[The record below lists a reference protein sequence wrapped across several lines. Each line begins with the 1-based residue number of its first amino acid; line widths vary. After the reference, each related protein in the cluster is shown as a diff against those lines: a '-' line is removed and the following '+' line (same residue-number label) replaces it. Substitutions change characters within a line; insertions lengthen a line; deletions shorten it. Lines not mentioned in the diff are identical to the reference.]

1 MKPSNELFDL
11 IKSLTKS
18 EKRFF
23 KLSSALQSG
32 DKNYLKIFDAIEKQ
46 KEYNEDELKQQFKN
60 ETFIKHLPSEKNHL
74 YKLILKSLRNYY
86 AESSISSILRT
97 EIKNIEILL
106 KKGLYKEADKFLQRT
121 KKLAVEN
128 EKFYYLF
135 ELINLEKQLLEEH
148 YESGDFE
155 KDLNQL
161 IKEEN
166 EVLEKLR
173 NLAEYHI
180 IYSKINYVFR
190 KEGFA
195 HNKEERKTVNE
206 IENYHLI
213 KGKNTALSYRASSI
227 CYYIKGLCA
236 ATNRNY
242 NEALKNFLKVKDIL
256 DSHPHLRSDL
266 AKRYL
271 RTLNHLL
278 YCYIDA
284 ADFQSAEQLIN
295 NILSLKNYNGFDTLE
310 IEIKIFTITHIGL
323 LQINNKMGLFN
334 KSITLQSSII
344 QNLEKYN
351 TRINKEQLLLF
362 YYHFA
367 YANFGA
373 GNYKEALHWIN
384 IIINDTE
391 QTLRHDIFNFTR
403 LLNLLTHFEI
413 GNNDLLEYTIKATI
427 RYYSKKQKDYFAET
441 VLLKYLKKLIKFNN
455 EADRQIIYKNLKDE
469 LEKLFENPLEKVVL
483 DYFNATA
490 WLESKISKKSFS
502 DVVKNKIKIAQHI

>member
-1 MKPSNELFDL
+1 MKPSTELFDL
-11 IKSLTKS
+11 IKSLSKS

-23 KLSSALQSG
+23 KLSSSLQSG

-46 KEYNEDELKQQFKN
+46 NEYNEQELKDLFKH

-106 KKGLYKEADKFLQRT
+106 RKGLYKEADKFLQRA
-121 KKLAVEN
+121 KKMAIDN
-128 EKFYYLF
+128 EKFYYVF

-155 KDLNQL
+155 RDLNEL

-166 EVLEKLR
+166 DVLEKLR

-195 HNKEERKTVNE
+195 HNEEERNMVNE

-213 KGKNTALSYRASSI
+213 KGKNTALSFRASSI

-242 NEALKNFLKVKDIL
+242 EEALSHFLRVKEIL
-256 DSHPHLRSDL
+256 DANPHLRADL

-278 YCYIDA
+278 HCYIDA
-284 ADFQSAEQLIN
+284 SDFQSANALIEK
-295 NILSLKNYNGFDTLE
+295 ITELKNKEGFNTLE
-310 IEIKIFTITHIGL
+310 IELKIFTITYIGL
-323 LQINNKMGLFN
+323 LQINNKKGDFN
-334 KSITLQSSII
+334 KSVSYQPVII
-344 QNLEKYN
+344 QKLDRFGE
-351 TRINKEQLLLF
+351 RINKEQLLLF

-367 YANFGA
+367 YANFAA
-373 GNYKEALHWIN
+373 GNYKESLFWIN
-384 IIINDTE
+384 KILNDTE

-403 LLNLLTHFEI
+403 LLNLLTHFEM
-413 GNNDLLEYTIKATI
+413 GNNDLLEYTIKSTV
-427 RYYSKKQKDYFAET
+427 RYYSKKQKDYSAEA
-441 VLLKYLKKLIKFNN
+441 VLLKYLRKLIKVNN
-455 EADRQIIYKNLKDE
+455 ASNRKVIYADMKKE
-469 LEKLFENPLEKVVL
+469 LEQLFKNPIEKVVL
-483 DYFNATA
+483 DYFDAIA
-490 WLESKISKKSFS
+490 WLESKISNHSFA
-502 DVVKNKIKIAQHI
+502 DIVKQRLT